1 MSKPTILE
9 RIHRDSA
16 KSEIE
21 AYYRGVQDTLKEIGR
36 RYAESPDSVP
46 DVHMIIEEVLDEMI
60 GGNGE

>member
-9 RIHRDSA
+9 RIHRDST

-36 RYAESPDSVP
+36 RYAESPDPIP